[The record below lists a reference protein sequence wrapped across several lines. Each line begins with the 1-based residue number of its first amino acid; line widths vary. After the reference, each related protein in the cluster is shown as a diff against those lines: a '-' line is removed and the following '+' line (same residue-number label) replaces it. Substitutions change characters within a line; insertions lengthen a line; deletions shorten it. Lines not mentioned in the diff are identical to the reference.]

1 MNDIIEK
8 IAAGEVTLLGIEDI
22 SKRLGVSRATFER
35 WVRNGAR
42 NRASMS
48 VTLPDDDN
56 NIRFPP
62 PDIRIGNSPRWD
74 IETLKKWLRN
84 NNSTSGEI
92 RPR

>member
-1 MNDIIEK
+1 MSDIIEK
-8 IAAGEVTLLGIEDI
+8 IAAGEVTLLGIDDI

-35 WVRNGAR
+35 WVRNGGK
-42 NRASMS
+42 NRASTAFS
-48 VTLPDDDN
+48 LDEDS

-84 NNSTSGEI
+84 NNASGEI
-92 RPR
+92 VPQ